1 MIRAFENQ
9 PLIRWVSGDH
19 FLGVKRLKRD
29 ADHSSTSSVE
39 VVNRGAIPLPCHIK
53 VKFSPLQALE
63 ALRVV
68 RG

>member
-1 MIRAFENQ
+1 MLKPGMSRLNPDIRNKTRNASCLN
-9 PLIRWVSGDH
+9 PY
-19 FLGVKRLKRD
+19 
-29 ADHSSTSSVE
+29 
-39 VVNRGAIPLPCHIK
+39 K